1 MQMNVTRVRYTSE
14 ENKFKKWF
22 KRPKLRMT
30 LFSLAALRLG
40 LLCCY
45 FLVTLLALLIFLYLI
60 NTGILGMVELKT
72 LSFSKARTLLRV
84 I

>member
-14 ENKFKKWF
+14 ENNFKKWF

-40 LLCCY
+40 LCY
-45 FLVTLLALLIFLYLI
+45 FLVTLLALLIFLNLT
-60 NTGILGMVELKT
+60 NTDILGMMGLKT
-72 LSFSKARTLLRV
+72 
-84 I
+84 